1 LGVKLAGMT
10 AVIHTQTDYLGR
22 HARSQQFDITQ
33 FTGDTGILEVV
44 KMISSDDLDSFVIED
59 AVTGLFT

>member
-1 LGVKLAGMT
+1 MT
-10 AVIHTQTDYLGR
+10 AVIHAQTDYLGR
-22 HARSQQFDITQ
+22 RARSQKLDITQ

-59 AVTGLFT
+59 AIAGLFT